1 MKVLVCKILIGNI
14 VFNWVNS
21 VEIESSWELLTD
33 KAVIK
38 LPGNLKLNNNK
49 LSKYIKHGDTVSV
62 KIGYNNHLN
71 TVFTGYITNIKPKV
85 PIEISCEDEMW
96 NLKQDTI
103 VDSGKKMNLEK
114 LVNKHYSDYK
124 VNYYNI
130 ELGNY
135 YIDNVSRAKVL
146 EQIKS
151 DFGLYSF
158 FRNDSLVIGK
168 RYDKNTANTLVF
180 KLDSNESNIVTDNL
194 EFKSKDQVRL
204 KIKAISN
211 NADGSKTEIELGSS
225 DGESRTLNF
234 YNLSKSELKEAADRE
249 KERLIYDGWRGSFTA
264 FGEPFVKQGDIV
276 KLKLTV
282 ESDKEG
288 FYWVDSVKTSFST
301 GGFRQEIKL
310 GART

>member
-96 NLKQDTI
+96 KLKQDTI

>member
-14 VFNWVNS
+14 VFNCVNS

>member
-49 LSKYIKHGDTVSV
+49 LSKYIKHGDKVSV

-96 NLKQDTI
+96 KLKQDTI

-180 KLDSNESNIVTDNL
+180 KLDSNESNIVTDDL

-264 FGEPFVKQGDIV
+264 FGKPFVKQGDIV